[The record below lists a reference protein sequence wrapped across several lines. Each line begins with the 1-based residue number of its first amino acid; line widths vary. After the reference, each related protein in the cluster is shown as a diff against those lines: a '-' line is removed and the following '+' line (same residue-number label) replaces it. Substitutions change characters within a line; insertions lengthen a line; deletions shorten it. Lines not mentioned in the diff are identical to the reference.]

1 MKIINVKDFVVHQVQ
16 SINTRF
22 FNRFFKFYHEF
33 EHLIV
38 SPKRRVGFEMMNI
51 ALGGHSNLVT
61 RLHISVGLTFSGFSR
76 TFTQRVTLV
85 SIPKTLLV
93 GAGDITT
100 IVDKAKNLWKQRM
113 QVRKCG

>member
-1 MKIINVKDFVVHQVQ
+1 MVHQVQ

-33 EHLIV
+33 DHLIV

-61 RLHISVGLTFSGFSR
+61 RLRISVGLTFSR

-85 SIPKTLLV
+85 SIPKTFLV
-93 GAGDITT
+93 GAGNMST
-100 IVDKAKNLWKQRM
+100 IVDKAKNLWKQRV